1 LLAGPNFI
9 APKEE
14 IKLGNWSSQNRKLVL
29 IWRSSLQFIAFWVI
43 ETVVWIKNVF
53 GQRMSNEW
61 KPSFSGNLYFS
72 AMERKLCEFQDF
84 LFCFA
89 CGFFIRLLLRADITV
104 CSDFCCVPNHQ
115 GSVYPSIRKTRLARK
130 LNIFWKKNK
139 WKSEKE
145 DSREKTIFVLNEV
158 DSVLCVSSSV
168 IFFVWWSFSFSPKMK
183 PQNYFS
189 FSRKMKP
196 QNYFSFYYFW
206 NEASKF
212 S

>member
-1 LLAGPNFI
+1 LVNACQTSENHHFQEISIFRQWKESYVNF
-9 APKEE
+9 KT
-14 IKLGNWSSQNRKLVL
+14 
-29 IWRSSLQFIAFWVI
+29 F
-43 ETVVWIKNVF
+43 
-53 GQRMSNEW
+53 
-61 KPSFSGNLYFS
+61 YF
-72 AMERKLCEFQDF
+72 ALHADF
-84 LFCFA
+84 LFDFYCEQTSQSAPIF
-89 CGFFIRLLLRADITV
+89 V
-104 CSDFCCVPNHQ
+104 FCCVPNHQ